1 MKTKKVICENEGGDE
16 MNMKMPIGIDDFAE
30 ARENCYLVDKTGF
43 LSKFLPQHAKVTL
56 FARPRRFGKTLTLS
70 MMRYF
75 LDIEGAQEHRKLFEG
90 LRVAE
95 DAATMAWQGT
105 RPVLFLT
112 LKDWKG
118 KSWEAMLENIRFLL
132 GNLFSERD
140 FLLKDDMKER
150 DCRNFQAI
158 LDGTAGEPLLRDGLA
173 FLLRLF
179 SVHYGRKAVLLLD
192 EYDAPIQEAWANG
205 FYNDAIDFFRTFF
218 SRAIKTNETL
228 DFAVLT
234 GVLRASK
241 ESIFSGLNNLAI
253 SSVISGSYADAF
265 GFTKQDVQKMASN
278 LGRMDCLEEI
288 ASWYDGYDFQ
298 GVEIYN
304 PWSVIN
310 YFQYDCRAEAYWINT
325 SGNHILQEMLQNVDD
340 RREREMAG
348 LMQGKSVQTGLNETF
363 VYSDMGENK
372 DDLYTLLL
380 FAGYLKC
387 VAVHKDE
394 EGDAVYELA
403 IPNREIRSVYRHE
416 ILRNLSGMAG
426 QSILREMMQAIVQ
439 GNAKRFQEDL
449 QKILLDM
456 ASVHDTAKPE
466 AFYHGLMLGMTV
478 WLARKYR
485 MESNQESGYG
495 KFDLAFFPQ
504 AARLPGILMEFKS
517 AGKIGQMKKAAEAAC
532 RQVEE
537 RNYAERLR
545 VEGVSQIWCY
555 GIAFCGKRVELQMCV
570 LD

>member
-1 MKTKKVICENEGGDE
+1 

-234 GVLRASK
+234 GVLRVSK

-265 GFTKQDVQKMASN
+265 GFTKQDVQKMASD

-288 ASWYDGYDFQ
+288 ASWYDGYD
-298 GVEIYN
+298 
-304 PWSVIN
+304 
-310 YFQYDCRAEAYWINT
+310 
-325 SGNHILQEMLQNVDD
+325 
-340 RREREMAG
+340 
-348 LMQGKSVQTGLNETF
+348 LN
-363 VYSDMGENK
+363 
-372 DDLYTLLL
+372 
-380 FAGYLKC
+380 
-387 VAVHKDE
+387 
-394 EGDAVYELA
+394 
-403 IPNREIRSVYRHE
+403 
-416 ILRNLSGMAG
+416 
-426 QSILREMMQAIVQ
+426 
-439 GNAKRFQEDL
+439 
-449 QKILLDM
+449 
-456 ASVHDTAKPE
+456 
-466 AFYHGLMLGMTV
+466 
-478 WLARKYR
+478 
-485 MESNQESGYG
+485 
-495 KFDLAFFPQ
+495 FPT
-504 AARLPGILMEFKS
+504 
-517 AGKIGQMKKAAEAAC
+517 
-532 RQVEE
+532 RQ
-537 RNYAERLR
+537 
-545 VEGVSQIWCY
+545 
-555 GIAFCGKRVELQMCV
+555 
-570 LD
+570 